1 MTYTYIL
8 KCADGTFYIGWT
20 TNLENRIKSHNDGK
34 GARYTRGRTPVELV
48 YWEEHKNRSDAQKR
62 EIAIRNLS
70 RKEKEKLINGLDLC
84 NTNCIRT

>member
-20 TNLENRIKSHNDGK
+20 TNLENRIKTHNDGK